1 MAKTCADLFEGFNC
15 TILGNPS
22 EEVSGIAYRSNRVQP
37 GDAFFCIVGLAVD
50 GHSFAQDAIDRGAK
64 VLIVE
69 RKLYLAD
76 ATDVTEVVVA
86 DSRKALAYAAA
97 QFYDNPSR
105 AFSLVGVTGTNGK
118 TTTTYL
124 VEHIARMAGKKT
136 GVIGT
141 VGTTIGDVHEKS
153 EHTTPESSDLQHLFA
168 RMRDAKCDCVAMEVS
183 SHALDLCRTWDT
195 RFSVTAFTNL
205 TQDHLD
211 YHHTFEAYFEAKALL
226 FSHDYPA
233 RRVICI
239 DDKWG
244 AELNRR
250 CMEAGDM
257 VVTTGFDES
266 AAIHPVKVDYG
277 VARTDVVLSV
287 RGEEIAFSY
296 PLVGRFNVS
305 NIMTAFGVGLM
316 LGIPVAD
323 ILRNRWRMP
332 APCQVALSVC
342 ARPTTAACRYTST
355 MHTPPMRLRRRSAP
369 SWRSATAARSSSS
382 AAAATA
388 MRGSDRSWGRR
399 PLLRT
404 TPSSRATTRATRT
417 PTPSS
422 PTLLPVWA
430 IPRTSMKSCP
440 IAAARFAARLSLPTR
455 TRRFSSL
462 ARGMRITSL

>member
-22 EEVSGIAYRSNRVQP
+22 EEVSGIAYRSDRVQS

-183 SHALDLCRTWDT
+183 SHALDL
-195 RFSVTAFTNL
+195 
-205 TQDHLD
+205 H
-211 YHHTFEAYFEAKALL
+211 
-226 FSHDYPA
+226 
-233 RRVICI
+233 RV
-239 DDKWG
+239 DK
-244 AELNRR
+244 
-250 CMEAGDM
+250 CH
-257 VVTTGFDES
+257 FD
-266 AAIHPVKVDYG
+266 
-277 VARTDVVLSV
+277 
-287 RGEEIAFSY
+287 IAVF
-296 PLVGRFNVS
+296 
-305 NIMTAFGVGLM
+305 
-316 LGIPVAD
+316 
-323 ILRNRWRMP
+323 
-332 APCQVALSVC
+332 QVIV
-342 ARPTTAACRYTST
+342 
-355 MHTPPMRLRRRSAP
+355 
-369 SWRSATAARSSSS
+369 
-382 AAAATA
+382 
-388 MRGSDRSWGRR
+388 
-399 PLLRT
+399 
-404 TPSSRATTRATRT
+404 
-417 PTPSS
+417 
-422 PTLLPVWA
+422 
-430 IPRTSMKSCP
+430 
-440 IAAARFAARLSLPTR
+440 
-455 TRRFSSL
+455 
-462 ARGMRITSL
+462 